1 MKGGR
6 FKENRD
12 RAGSGLS
19 GEGAAEGSAP
29 VARSETFEL
38 L

>member
-12 RAGSGLS
+12 RAGSGLP
-19 GEGAAEGSAP
+19 GEGAAEGSARVP
-29 VARSETFEL
+29 GGETFEL